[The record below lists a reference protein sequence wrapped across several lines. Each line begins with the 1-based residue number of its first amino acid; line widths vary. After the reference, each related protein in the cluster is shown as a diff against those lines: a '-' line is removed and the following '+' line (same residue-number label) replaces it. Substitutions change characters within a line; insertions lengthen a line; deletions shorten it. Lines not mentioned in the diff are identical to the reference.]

1 VIQIRSIVV
10 RRAVSSVL
18 LPLYLCSCSSW
29 QVPSASPEQVV
40 KEDQPWR
47 IRVTLT
53 DSSTI
58 EMEKP
63 HIVGDTLRGL
73 VGGTDDSVKVEND
86 VLLADIATLS
96 VFKAD
101 SKKTKQFSLA
111 MIGVALFVLVAVG
124 TPITDCSDSDSC

>member
-47 IRVTLT
+47 
-53 DSSTI
+53 
-58 EMEKP
+58 
-63 HIVGDTLRGL
+63 GL

-101 SKKTKQFSLA
+101 SKKTKRFSLA

>member
-1 VIQIRSIVV
+1 VTRIRSTVV

-101 SKKTKQFSLA
+101 SKKTKRFSLA

>member
-1 VIQIRSIVV
+1 MRSTVV

-18 LPLYLCSCSSW
+18 LLLYLCSCSSW

-40 KEDQPWR
+40 KEDQPYL
-47 IRVTLT
+47 IQVTLT

-58 EMEKP
+58 QMEKP

-86 VLLADIATLS
+86 VLLANIATLS